1 MENKSKPFHYF
12 YLFLTGIILSILAG
26 LLTNMI
32 NGLISPLYFKSI
44 MGWQNLTGI
53 YHAII
58 AQGIFEGIIFG
69 IFLSLFYT
77 ISVIFIS
84 RWRCTYRLGIGYLL
98 FLFIIA
104 IICWIIGGLL
114 GLGLAGLSPDFFKNT
129 FRSVPDNFNDMLG
142 YAWAGGS
149 IWGIQFGGICTIII
163 GSLLFKIRWNK
174 AGENE

>member
-1 MENKSKPFHYF
+1 MENKSKPLHYF

-44 MGWQNLTGI
+44 MGWQNITGI
-53 YHAII
+53 YRAII

-77 ISVIFIS
+77 ISVIIIS
-84 RWRCTYRLGIGYLL
+84 KWKCTYRLGIKYLI
-98 FLFIIA
+98 FLFIITIA
-104 IICWIIGGLL
+104 CWIIGGLL
-114 GLGLAGLSPDFFKNT
+114 GLGLAELSPDFFKNT
-129 FRSVPDNFNDMLG
+129 FRLAPDNFNDMLG
-142 YAWAGGS
+142 YAWIGGS

-174 AGENE
+174 VGESE